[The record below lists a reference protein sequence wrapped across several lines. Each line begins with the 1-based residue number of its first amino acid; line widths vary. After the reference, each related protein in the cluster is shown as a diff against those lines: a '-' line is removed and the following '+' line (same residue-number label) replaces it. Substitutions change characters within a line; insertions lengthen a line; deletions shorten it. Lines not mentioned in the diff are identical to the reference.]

1 MNSPSAPEGGSS
13 PRRVR
18 CPRCQAWA
26 SFAPANRW
34 RDRIVTVPLR
44 RPGRVL
50 PGLYPVALV
59 TVAASGLRG
68 AGLAGALSPMILAIV
83 PGSCAI

>member
-34 RDRIVTVPLR
+34 RPFCSERCRTGDLGAWAQEEFRLPAKPPVDGDDADPL
-44 RPGRVL
+44 L
-50 PGLYPVALV
+50 Q
-59 TVAASGLRG
+59 
-68 AGLAGALSPMILAIV
+68 
-83 PGSCAI
+83 